1 MGRPEPVQTLV
12 KIMHEEKRGSLL
24 RIYIGENDR
33 EEKRPLYE
41 WIVRKAREQGLA
53 GATVVRGLEGFGAKS
68 HLHTANI
75 LRLSTDLPILIE
87 IVDTREKI
95 DAFLPLIEDAI
106 EDGLA
111 TIEQVEILFYRSGG
125 T

>member
-1 MGRPEPVQTLV
+1 VSTMLAQALYVGTGGFLGA
-12 KIMHEEKRGSLL
+12 IL
-24 RIYIGENDR
+24 RFALGGAVHR
-33 EEKRPLYE
+33 C
-41 WIVRKAREQGLA
+41 LA
-53 GATVVRGLEGFGAKS
+53 GATVLRGLEGFGAKS

-87 IVDTREKI
+87 IVDTRDKI

-111 TIEQVEILFYRSGG
+111 TIEQVEILFYRSRGK
-125 T
+125 